1 MVYSKFLPGIGL
13 CHGYSIIIKVVP
25 SHISPP
31 LPIQYHYTLMW
42 FLQNV
47 FTIIKCAVHLCV
59 FLIINTTRLYIN
71 TSSNMLTYVICSFSR
86 RILNDTL
93 HKCVSLVH
101 IRYRI
106 YGMRVASC
114 KEIFPTRFNRHSAN
128 FIYHLKVSQGQKPR
142 WFKLD
147 KRVNVYSTTDK
158 IYICRGINCS
168 RRNILHMLMLVT
180 NSHQRFT

>member
-59 FLIINTTRLYIN
+59 FLIINTTRWYIN
-71 TSSNMLTYVICSFSR
+71 TSSNMLTYAICSFSR

-114 KEIFPTRFNRHSAN
+114 KEIFPTRLTDIVQIL
-128 FIYHLKVSQGQKPR
+128 FITLKYPKG
-142 WFKLD
+142 
-147 KRVNVYSTTDK
+147 
-158 IYICRGINCS
+158 
-168 RRNILHMLMLVT
+168 RNHVG
-180 NSHQRFT
+180 SS